1 MKLSRQ
7 GTDKPVARNSRR
19 LRRWYGLPLV
29 HDVKAALSW
38 RCILLVLTRKTGE
51 SLIIGDDVVVTVV
64 EIRGD
69 KVRLGVEADPSVRVD
84 REEIRKLRER
94 ES

>member
-1 MKLSRQ
+1 M
-7 GTDKPVARNSRR
+7 
-19 LRRWYGLPLV
+19 
-29 HDVKAALSW
+29 
-38 RCILLVLTRKTGE
+38 LVLTRKTGE

-69 KVRLGVEADPSVRVD
+69 KVRIGVEADPSVRVD
-84 REEIRKLRER
+84 REEVRKLRER